1 MRILGID
8 PGYATVGFGVVDYDK
23 SKFTCVDFGA
33 IQTPAKTPFEDR
45 LEQLF
50 DEMTKLIGLYRP
62 QTVAFEELF
71 FNTNTTTAIKVA
83 QGRGV
88 LLLAARKSG
97 LECFEYTPLQVKQA
111 VVGYGRAEK
120 MQDDTATAEPPET
133 SETRRCGGRSRDS
146 DLSRKQHEYAES
158 ENKGVNNVLLSQ
170 RRDRAS
176 RSENRCH

>member
-111 VVGYGRAEK
+111 VVGYGRADK
-120 MQDDTATAEPPET
+120 KQVMDMVRRILSLQAVPRPDDAADAVAIALCHARSATSLIHQQERFDPCST
-133 SETRRCGGRSRDS
+133 T
-146 DLSRKQHEYAES
+146 
-158 ENKGVNNVLLSQ
+158 
-170 RRDRAS
+170 
-176 RSENRCH
+176 

>member
-8 PGYATVGFGVVDYDK
+8 PGYPTVGLGVVDYDK
-23 SKFTCVDFGA
+23 SKVTCVDFGA
-33 IQTPAKTPFEDR
+33 LQTPAQTPFEDR

-83 QGRGV
+83 QGIGV

-120 MQDDTATAEPPET
+120 MQVMLMTQRLLNLPKLPRPDDAADALAIAICHGN
-133 SETRRCGGRSRDS
+133 SMNMRS
-146 DLSRKQHEYAES
+146 LKI
-158 ENKGVNNVLLSQ
+158 KV
-170 RRDRAS
+170 
-176 RSENRCH
+176 

>member
-8 PGYATVGFGVVDYDK
+8 PGYATVGFGVVDYVN
-23 SKFTCVDFGA
+23 SKFTCVDYGA

-50 DEMTKLIGLYRP
+50 DDMSKLVEYYKP
-62 QTVAFEELF
+62 ETVAFEELF

-88 LLLAARKSG
+88 LLLAARKKG
-97 LECFEYTPLQVKQA
+97 LECFEYAPLQVKQA

-120 MQDDTATAEPPET
+120 MQVMLMTQRLLNLPKLPRPDDAA
-133 SETRRCGGRSRDS
+133 DA
-146 DLSRKQHEYAES
+146 LAI
-158 ENKGVNNVLLSQ
+158 
-170 RRDRAS
+170 AI
-176 RSENRCH
+176 CHGNSMNMRNLKIRV

>member
-111 VVGYGRAEK
+111 VVGYGRADK
-120 MQDDTATAEPPET
+120 KQVMDMVRRILSLQAVPKPDDAADAVAIALCHARSATSLIHQQERFDPCST
-133 SETRRCGGRSRDS
+133 T
-146 DLSRKQHEYAES
+146 
-158 ENKGVNNVLLSQ
+158 
-170 RRDRAS
+170 
-176 RSENRCH
+176 

>member
-97 LECFEYTPLQVKQA
+97 LECF
-111 VVGYGRAEK
+111 
-120 MQDDTATAEPPET
+120 
-133 SETRRCGGRSRDS
+133 
-146 DLSRKQHEYAES
+146 
-158 ENKGVNNVLLSQ
+158 
-170 RRDRAS
+170 
-176 RSENRCH
+176 

>member
-1 MRILGID
+1 
-8 PGYATVGFGVVDYDK
+8 
-23 SKFTCVDFGA
+23 
-33 IQTPAKTPFEDR
+33 
-45 LEQLF
+45 
-50 DEMTKLIGLYRP
+50 MTKLIGLYRP

-120 MQDDTATAEPPET
+120 MQVMLMTQRLLNLPKLPRPDDAA
-133 SETRRCGGRSRDS
+133 DA
-146 DLSRKQHEYAES
+146 LAI
-158 ENKGVNNVLLSQ
+158 
-170 RRDRAS
+170 AI
-176 RSENRCH
+176 CHGNSMNMRNLKIKV

>member
-8 PGYATVGFGVVDYDK
+8 PGYATVGFGVVDYVN
-23 SKFTCVDFGA
+23 SKFTCVDYGA

-50 DEMTKLIGLYRP
+50 DDMSKLVEYYKP
-62 QTVAFEELF
+62 ETVAFEELF

-88 LLLAARKSG
+88 LLLAARKKG

-120 MQDDTATAEPPET
+120 SQVIDMVKRILRLNAPPKPDDAADAVAIALCHARSST
-133 SETRRCGGRSRDS
+133 SLMADKTGGSVCS
-146 DLSRKQHEYAES
+146 TI
-158 ENKGVNNVLLSQ
+158 
-170 RRDRAS
+170 
-176 RSENRCH
+176 